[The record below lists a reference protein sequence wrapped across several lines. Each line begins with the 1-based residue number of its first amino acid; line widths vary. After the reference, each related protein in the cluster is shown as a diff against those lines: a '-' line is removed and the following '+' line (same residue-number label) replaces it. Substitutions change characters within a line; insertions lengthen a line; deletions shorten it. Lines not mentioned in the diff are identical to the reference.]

1 MTALFPTCT
10 PPHGLHR
17 SELRASNVPKEL
29 LEQVLKELAKHVSK
43 SASQKV
49 KSILWLP
56 SVQNVKFERLLNGKE
71 AIIKGH
77 TLVIDRNYAKK
88 VVTSTLNNLAKNL
101 NLNNLS
107 TETRKRSPR
116 NVFYIGLPINSY
128 KKGYKGTKKQ
138 SRACV
143 TN

>member
-56 SVQNVKFERLLNGKE
+56 SVQNVKFERLLNGKKV
-71 AIIKGH
+71 IIKGH

-88 VVTSTLNNLAKNL
+88 VVTSTLNNLAKS
-101 NLNNLS
+101 LNNLS
-107 TETRKRSPR
+107 TKNRKLSPE
-116 NVFYIGLPINSY
+116 NVFYIGLPINKNRNHASESGNR
-128 KKGYKGTKKQ
+128 KSGC
-138 SRACV
+138 SRRV
-143 TN
+143 I